1 MNITTYFFT
10 FVDKN
15 TRIRVA
21 SKAAMVHA
29 LLQVRCNLQA
39 IGFHFSRFLVP
50 FYFQC
55 LSGQSDFVLVKETG
69 PPDEYLFGG
78 YFTKLVLS
86 VYE

>member
-1 MNITTYFFT
+1 MNIITYFFT

-69 PPDEYLFGG
+69 PPDEYLFEGLFYKVSTFG
-78 YFTKLVLS
+78 I
-86 VYE
+86 